1 MNRATP
7 FEFAARIARGV
18 PRTLPGLSAWIAAAA
33 LLVVTSGC
41 GGSDEVVPTAPS
53 TAAPEHVDTERGHVG
68 PPNMLLYIVDTL
80 RADALSS
87 YGAAPDATPNIAA
100 FAAESVVFERAY
112 AQSSWTR
119 ASVAS
124 ILTSLYPGVHGAE
137 DRPDVLSD
145 RVTLLSEIVRKH
157 GYRTGFITT
166 NPNTG
171 RFFGFDQGFDELV
184 EMYDHVPGS
193 QIKPAAMKASAE
205 DVAARVTHFL
215 EAGPE
220 PFLLVVLSIDPHSPY
235 SPPTRFDRGAGEHES
250 DAQGTGAWINRRDLR
265 PSDKARIRS
274 LYDGEVA
281 YTDHGFGDVR
291 KSLRRLGLDH
301 RTITV
306 LTSDH
311 GEAFWE
317 HGERGHGKSLYD
329 ETVRVPLLIHY
340 PAKLA
345 RARRAEAAVETID
358 IAPTLLDLAGLP
370 AAPTLA
376 GRSLFA
382 DDGAQSA
389 RAISRLKL
397 EEHDIVSLHKGNWKL
412 IWDLGRNQKQL
423 FDVRVPGE
431 HEDIAAHAQARVE
444 AMTSELETHLAKTH
458 SARTELLGDATP
470 SVVTPEDLPEEQRR
484 LLEELGYLEPE
495 REDTPQ

>member
-1 MNRATP
+1 MGALAWGVLGMLLG
-7 FEFAARIARGV
+7 AA
-18 PRTLPGLSAWIAAAA
+18 P
-33 LLVVTSGC
+33 GC
-41 GGSDEVVPTAPS
+41 GDTREEERPPTTGARSEPAQAES
-53 TAAPEHVDTERGHVG
+53 PGPRDG

-80 RADALSS
+80 RADALTP
-87 YGAAPDATPNIAA
+87 YGAPAAATPNIAG
-100 FAAESVVFERAY
+100 FAAKSVVFERAY

-124 ILTSLYPGVHGAE
+124 ILASLYPGVHGAE
-137 DRPDVLSD
+137 DRPDALSD
-145 RVTLLSEIVRKH
+145 RVTLLSEIVREH

-184 EMYDHVPGS
+184 EMYDHTPGS
-193 QIKPAAMKASAE
+193 KIKPAAMKASAE
-205 DVAARVTHFL
+205 DVAARVTRFL

-235 SPPTRFDRGAGEHES
+235 SPPAHFDRGAGQHDS
-250 DAQGTGAWINRRDLR
+250 AAQGTGAWINRPDLR
-265 PSDKARIRS
+265 PADKARIRS

-281 YTDHGFGDVR
+281 YTDHGFGRVR
-291 KSLRRLGLDH
+291 ESLGRLGLAQD
-301 RTITV
+301 TITV

-317 HGERGHGKSLYD
+317 HGERGHGKSLYE

-345 RARRAEAAVETID
+345 QARRVERAVETID

-370 AAPTLA
+370 ATATLE

-382 DDGAQSA
+382 DDATQTA

-397 EEHDIVSLHKGNWKL
+397 EEHDIVSLQKGNWKL
-412 IWDLGRNQKQL
+412 IWDLQSDQKQL

-431 HEDIAAHAQARVE
+431 HEDVAAQAQARVE
-444 AMTSELETHLAKTH
+444 AMTSELEAHLAKTR
-458 SARTELLGDATP
+458 SARNELLGDTAP
-470 SVVTPEDLPEEQRR
+470 GVVTPEDLPEEQRR

-495 REDTPQ
+495 SEPTPQ